1 MIDQP
6 AIQKKTWEMR
16 DLRRFIPFLH
26 YGLRFWNL
34 NLYYKQFTELR
45 KLSLFPLKYIFMAFI
60 AIPFFI
66 NHVLKYL
73 IRV

>member
-45 KLSLFPLKYIFMAFI
+45 KLSLFP
-60 AIPFFI
+60 P
-66 NHVLKYL
+66 
-73 IRV
+73 